1 MTETN
6 PPHPSPQADPA
17 GQLELIRL
25 STLQHE
31 ALMAALEAFR
41 AEMRAEFAMLR
52 IRIRERP
59 A

>member
-6 PPHPSPQADPA
+6 PPHPRPQADPA
-17 GQLELIRL
+17 AQLELIRL

-31 ALMAALEAFR
+31 ALIAALEAFR

-52 IRIRERP
+52 ARIR
-59 A
+59 